1 MVIRVKGAGE
11 GQVRAYDRSVVVHF
25 GEELFERGIFAR
37 REFGLRGGCD
47 GVGLFFCIAVGSR
60 DERGCRIG

>member
-1 MVIRVKGAGE
+1 
-11 GQVRAYDRSVVVHF
+11 VRAYDRSVVVHF